1 LAALQNVVSEI
12 GAKNSQQ
19 RPAALA
25 LVRLSLGIAQMWM
38 AIATFILLIRI
49 GIQKGTLVMAG
60 ITTAL
65 TILSRFLFRKQR
77 EDERKKG
84 KQGS

>member
-1 LAALQNVVSEI
+1 
-12 GAKNSQQ
+12 
-19 RPAALA
+19 
-25 LVRLSLGIAQMWM
+25 MWM

-49 GIQKGTLVMAG
+49 GIQKGTLIMAG

-65 TILSRFLFRKQR
+65 TILRRFLFRKQR
-77 EDERKKG
+77 EDQRKKG